1 MSLPPLPKQ
10 LPKQRHA
17 GRFWN
22 TDDVMELLSIYHGT
36 RTAEYQKTWQY
47 RTLIT
52 LHRELN
58 SAAGHRKGY
67 GPDWKYEIKGT
78 LLEYVR
84 QGKIPFQALAFAA
97 THIRELELKAWA
109 DTRIQRLQKK
119 RECLAA
125 AA

>member
-1 MSLPPLPKQ
+1 MSLPPPPKH

-22 TDDVMELLSIYHGT
+22 TDDVMELLSTYHGSP
-36 RTAEYQKTWQY
+36 AVEYPKTWQY
-47 RTLIT
+47 RTLVT

-58 SAAGHRKGY
+58 TAVAHRKGY
-67 GPDWKYEIKGT
+67 GPDWKAEIKGP

-97 THIRELELKAWA
+97 THIRGLELKLWA
-109 DTRIQRLQKK
+109 DTQVQHLQKK
-119 RECLAA
+119 RGRLSAA
-125 AA
+125 A